1 MKILKNNL
9 RFVFPCSLKELRE
22 KIVCSEMLNDKI
34 CFPMLWRLHIKRI
47 ALKNF
52 LQCSVKRRMLFERVL
67 RVSSFALAK
76 WKEILAIIFKVHAS
90 FRSFLEFILSG
101 VEGLRKEHIKTFLK
115 FILSASSRA
124 CHTKRVIPSGVEGRS
139 ARDEGRRGLG

>member
-90 FRSFLEFILSG
+90 FRSFLT
-101 VEGLRKEHIKTFLK
+101 LRKEHIKTFLK